1 MVAHFLYFL
10 LPIVVVFD
18 VGIVQYQ
25 QAERVQIIN
34 VVLQPQ
40 RLSHTSAGVCW
51 AVKDSPVVAS
61 VGAVISQTLIRS
73 TTTHTAPLT
82 PICVYRSLILGD
94 GKQEA

>member
-1 MVAHFLYFL
+1 MVANFLYFL
-10 LPIVVVFD
+10 FPIVVVVD

-25 QAERVQIIN
+25 QVQIIN

-40 RLSHTSAGVCW
+40 RLPHTSAGVCW

-61 VGAVISQTLIRS
+61 VGAVISQTPIRS